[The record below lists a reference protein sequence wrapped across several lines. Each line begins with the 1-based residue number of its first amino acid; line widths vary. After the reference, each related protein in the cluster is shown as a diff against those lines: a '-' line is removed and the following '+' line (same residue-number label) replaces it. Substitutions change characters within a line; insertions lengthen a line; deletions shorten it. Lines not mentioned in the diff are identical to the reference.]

1 MRGWVEKHFIDI
13 KVSMLTHLIEFSDN
27 FTEFPLACCNGWFS
41 NYRSP
46 CHFQFAPFSIFGWS
60 QCVWVIAAA
69 TANAMPIARTFVIHT
84 HETAV
89 HSLGKMQIDGGNVR
103 VFVSLWLLPN
113 CPLSLLPGVML
124 MSLHRAEQP
133 HFGISEWQIK
143 LIHFHLWSRVWDVES
158 SAQGKSFILYKQQLL
173 LKLSTVYIL
182 YCQNR
187 LFEWYKTFL

>member
-1 MRGWVEKHFIDI
+1 MIFQLPVALPLSVCPLQYFRVITVRMGNSSGNSKCDANR
-13 KVSMLTHLIEFSDN
+13 THIRHPHTRNSRSFSGQN
-27 FTEFPLACCNGWFS
+27 ANRWG
-41 NYRSP
+41 
-46 CHFQFAPFSIFGWS
+46 
-60 QCVWVIAAA
+60 QCQ
-69 TANAMPIARTFVIHT
+69 
-84 HETAV
+84 
-89 HSLGKMQIDGGNVR
+89 G
-103 VFVSLWLLPN
+103 FVSLWLLPN